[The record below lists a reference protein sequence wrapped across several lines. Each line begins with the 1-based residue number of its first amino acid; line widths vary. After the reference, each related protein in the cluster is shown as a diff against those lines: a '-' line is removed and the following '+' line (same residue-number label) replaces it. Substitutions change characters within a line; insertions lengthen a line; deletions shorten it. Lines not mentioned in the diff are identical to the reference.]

1 MADQDTHRGLLWMFR
16 RNAPEEGG
24 AALDASGSLYT
35 LFKNTQNPYLKRA
48 IAPNPRAADPTGQ
61 TPSGQR
67 AAGRTEGELSR
78 LVQFFGGSKSYQVA
92 LKNRGEPFQRR
103 QLKHP
108 PPAPGGK
115 GTYQDARRLPGDPV
129 QLPFLVEEFFGSI
142 LSRLRADPQ
151 SFDDVV
157 QELTAL
163 FQEHGITL
171 RIYEAYHALEDWD
184 DLMGTLDEI
193 ARYPSVETFDLFCS
207 ALLAYHDLVYG
218 EG

>member
-16 RNAPEEGG
+16 RTAPEEGG
-24 AALDASGSLYT
+24 AALDPSGSLYT
-35 LFKNTQNPYLKRA
+35 LFKNTRNPYLKRA
-48 IAPNPRAADPTGQ
+48 IAPETQA
-61 TPSGQR
+61 SGKT
-67 AAGRTEGELSR
+67 AGAGRSEGELSR
-78 LVQFFGGSKSYQVA
+78 LVQFFADPKRYQVA
-92 LKNRGEPFQRR
+92 PKNLGEPFQRR

-108 PPAPGGK
+108 PPAPGSK
-115 GTYQDARRLPGDPV
+115 GTYAEARRLPGDPV

-151 SFDDVV
+151 VFDDVV
-157 QELTAL
+157 QELIAL

-184 DLMGTLDEI
+184 DLMETLEEI

-218 EG
+218 AE